1 MGKPRAKPGR
11 AMTSIRNRRQTRSIL
26 QNRRV
31 QLIHALLIVTYLS
44 VYTLLLSAATL
55 APTVMALRGDA
66 EHATLNDAAELFLFE
81 NRVWP
86 LAVGLIL
93 ACGVHSIFMS
103 HRVFG
108 PLVRVR
114 REVELIG
121 QGDLSRRLRFRR
133 NDHMLELRDALNDMV
148 RDLDRQMS
156 EVHLARARCRHR
168 LEELEDGIF
177 ARGGADRRRLL
188 EDLVHDFGE
197 LERGL
202 NTFKTSGG
210 WERLKPAELDT
221 TPATIDQA
229 EPATTGMDAEGKDEW
244 QANDN
249 EQAASA

>member
-1 MGKPRAKPGR
+1 
-11 AMTSIRNRRQTRSIL
+11 MTRISNRRQTSSIL

-31 QLIHALLIVTYLS
+31 QFIHALLIITYLS
-44 VYTLLLSAATL
+44 VYTLLLSAAAL

-66 EHATLNDAAELFLFE
+66 EHATQSDAAELFLFE

-86 LAVGLIL
+86 LALGLIL

-114 REVELIG
+114 REAALIG

-133 NDHMLELRDALNDMV
+133 NDHMLDLRDALNDMV

-168 LEELEDGIF
+168 IEELESGMF
-177 ARGGADRRRLL
+177 ARGAADRRRLL
-188 EDLVHDFGE
+188 EDLVRDFGE
-197 LERGL
+197 LEQGL
-202 NTFKTSGG
+202 TTFKTSGG
-210 WERLKPAELDT
+210 WERLKPVELT
-221 TPATIDQA
+221 GPPAAT
-229 EPATTGMDAEGKDEW
+229 ENPGPATTTVDAEGKNEW

-249 EQAASA
+249 DQAASA